1 MKLLLFQNLESI
13 LQYFKSFKIG
23 ALIIMLQN
31 VDQRKFFYHEKG
43 ININNFFFDEI
54 WDVVCIGMLLYIFT
68 LNYCKKNTLLLS

>member
-43 ININNFFFDEI
+43 ININNFFL
-54 WDVVCIGMLLYIFT
+54 VKYGM
-68 LNYCKKNTLLLS
+68 